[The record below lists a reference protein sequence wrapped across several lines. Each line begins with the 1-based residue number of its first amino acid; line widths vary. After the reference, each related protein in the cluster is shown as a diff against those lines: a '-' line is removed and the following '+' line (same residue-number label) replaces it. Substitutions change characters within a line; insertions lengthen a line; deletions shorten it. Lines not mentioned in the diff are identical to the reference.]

1 MPEPLPQTFDHV
13 DLRNPWIAGLLAW
26 LIPGA
31 GHFYQRRWA
40 KAILFF
46 VCLTGTFYYG
56 IALGSS
62 RTVYMPRTKYDPR
75 TSWSFLPQLAMGV
88 HSFPAVLQC
97 QLVQTRR
104 APILGNYM
112 APPVLLGDSV
122 PEDWAREQWSKKEE
136 NGVKPDFAEKDF
148 IEDQRPGY
156 RKYAPE
162 NHGDSFYPAVLS
174 EPVFNEKKPNQYSI
188 WNSKL
193 GFQYDLGV
201 TFTQIAGLLN
211 LLVIFDAACG
221 PAFGY
226 RMQPPKPKPD
236 KNEAEAKKPKEGA
249 KS

>member
-1 MPEPLPQTFDHV
+1 MPEPSPQNTDQI

-75 TSWSFLPQLAMGV
+75 TTWSFLPQFAMGV

-112 APPVLLGDSV
+112 APPVLLGDRV
-122 PEDWAREQWSKKEE
+122 PAYWANAEWSKK
-136 NGVKPDFAEKDF
+136 GDIKPDFSQDDF
-148 IEDQRPGY
+148 IPTDSADY
-156 RKYAPE
+156 LIYAPV
-162 NHGDSFYPAVLS
+162 NLS
-174 EPVFNEKKPNQYSI
+174 RDTPDERLVDPRYNEKKPNQYSI
-188 WNSKL
+188 WNSKM

-226 RMQPPKPKPD
+226 RMQPPKPKP
-236 KNEAEAKKPKEGA
+236 KKGEAEAKKTEDQ
-249 KS
+249 S